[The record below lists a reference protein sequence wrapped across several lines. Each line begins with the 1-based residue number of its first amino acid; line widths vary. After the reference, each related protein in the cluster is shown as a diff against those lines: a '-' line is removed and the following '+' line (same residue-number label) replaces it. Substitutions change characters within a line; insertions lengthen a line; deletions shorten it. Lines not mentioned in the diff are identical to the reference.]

1 MISKSMTRPKLIRIV
16 ASPTSLNTFLG
27 EQMQFMSQWYDVVGV
42 ASPGQGHEQVRKAG
56 IRTEEIYIARPIRL
70 FSDCV
75 SLFRLY
81 RLFRK
86 EKPTL
91 IHSITPKAGLL
102 SMIAGWLA
110 GVPIRIHSFTGLL
123 FPWRKGLMHLIL
135 KTTDRITCLFA
146 THINPEGNGVRQQLL
161 DHHITHKTLTVLG
174 HGNIRGINL
183 STFSIKGTKAQT
195 RMELGIPADALT
207 FIFVGRVVKDK
218 GIPELIRAF
227 ISLSKERNV
236 HLLIA
241 GPQEPELDPLDKATL
256 EEMDQNKSIHVLGP
270 RQNIA
275 ELLEA
280 SDVFVFPSHREGFPT
295 ALLEAQAMSL
305 PCIATDICGCNEIV
319 VHKENGLLIPK
330 EDAAALLSAM
340 QVMTDMP
347 IEKRSQWG
355 RNARTRIEKYFT
367 AEQVNDNLLQF
378 YRSIQS

>member
-1 MISKSMTRPKLIRIV
+1 MTRSIVIRIV
-16 ASPTSLNTFLG
+16 ASPASLNVFLR
-27 EQMQFMSQWYDVVGV
+27 EQMQFLSQWYDVIGV
-42 ASPGQGHEQVRKAG
+42 ASPGREHEYIRNVG
-56 IRTEEIYIARPIRL
+56 IRTQEIHIARPIRL

-86 EKPTL
+86 EKPTI

-110 GVPIRIHSFTGLL
+110 GVPIRIHTFTGLL
-123 FPWRKGLMHLIL
+123 FPWRKGLMHHIL
-135 KTTDRITCLFA
+135 KTTDRLTCLFA
-146 THINPEGNGVRQQLL
+146 THVNPEGNGVRKQLL
-161 DHHITHKTLTVLG
+161 EYNVTKKTLIVLG
-174 HGNIRGINL
+174 HGNLRGINL
-183 STFSIKGTKAQT
+183 STFSIKGTRAHT
-195 RMELGIPADALT
+195 RKELRIPEEALI
-207 FIFVGRVVKDK
+207 FIFVGRIVKDK
-218 GIPELIRAF
+218 GIPELVRTFTTLTENHNA
-227 ISLSKERNV
+227 
-236 HLLIA
+236 HLVLA
-241 GPQEPELDPLDKATL
+241 GSQEPELDPLDADTL
-256 EEMDQNKSIHVLGP
+256 AEMRRNGSIHVLGP
-270 RQNIA
+270 RQNVA
-275 ELLEA
+275 ELLESA
-280 SDVFVFPSHREGFPT
+280 DVFVFPSHREGFPT